1 MADTQNMAFSTRLS
15 LSVLLAA
22 SLLAS
27 ACSSSTESTAT
38 DGATT
43 TAAPGTQVTDQLSLE
58 PAPEPTEVDAS
69 DDAEA
74 DGESETD
81 ADGAEGDEGENEQAD
96 EGSPLDTPLELGCA
110 DGPDGRWQVN
120 VRLDDADGGLHL
132 RTGPGTEND
141 ILLALPTGT
150 EVAALGGCEVADT
163 GTEWF
168 ELMVVTDSDLTG
180 WAAASWLEP
189 LTRTSCP
196 AGSVDESGLVG
207 VRTARGDFDGDGT
220 TDDLTIGNHEEGE
233 VAVVQVQFADGGYA
247 RGEFDI
253 LAGEILRPFRPIGA
267 SRDIAL
273 VFDGLTS
280 GAATASHV
288 AIEVRDCDVHT
299 FEGTYEGSG
308 FSASGGWCLEDT
320 SVGARLWHWL
330 SPNTDDLSEP
340 SPVTWEASMYH
351 DGGFVPTPALTFDDR
366 WCVPPIALGSTPGE
380 PLAEAGLVGIEA
392 SDPWNL
398 AFRFASELGAGADAD
413 VTRVNITPGPDG
425 TGSAVFDV
433 VGLEG
438 DAIVGFRL
446 GFDWAPGNEGIA
458 ATTVTSTAMCG
469 RGTSEN
475 GLCL

>member
-1 MADTQNMAFSTRLS
+1 MADTQDMAFSTRAFLP
-15 LSVLLAA
+15 VLLTVA
-22 SLLAS
+22 LLAS
-27 ACSSSTESTAT
+27 ACSSSTEPTAT
-38 DGATT
+38 DGATAGAT
-43 TAAPGTQVTDQLSLE
+43 TGTQATDQLSLE

-69 DDAEA
+69 SDGAPDDEPEA
-74 DGESETD
+74 DGGAAET
-81 ADGAEGDEGENEQAD
+81 GENENED
-96 EGSPLDTPLELGCA
+96 ETSPLDTPLELGCA
-110 DGPDGRWQVN
+110 DDPAGRWQVN

-132 RTGPGTEND
+132 RAGPGTEND

-168 ELMVVTDSDLTG
+168 ELMVVTDPELSG

-196 AGSVDESGLVG
+196 TGTVGTAGLVG
-207 VRTARGDFDGDGT
+207 LRTARGDFDGDGS

-233 VAVVQVQFADGGYA
+233 VAVVQVQFGDGGYA

-267 SRDIAL
+267 DRDIAL

-288 AIEVRDCDVHT
+288 AVEVRDCEART
-299 FEGTYEGSG
+299 FEGTYENSG
-308 FSASGGWCLEDT
+308 LTGQGGWCVEA
-320 SVGARLWHWL
+320 SPVGARLWHW
-330 SPNTDDLSEP
+330 SAPAMTDIEVP
-340 SPVTWEASMYH
+340 TPVTWEASMYH
-351 DGGFVPTPALTFDDR
+351 EGAFVPTPALTFDDR
-366 WCVPPIALGSTPGE
+366 WCVPPIALGSTPGD

-413 VTRVNITPGPDG
+413 VSRVSITPGPDN

-446 GFDWAPGNEGIA
+446 DFDWAPGNEGIA